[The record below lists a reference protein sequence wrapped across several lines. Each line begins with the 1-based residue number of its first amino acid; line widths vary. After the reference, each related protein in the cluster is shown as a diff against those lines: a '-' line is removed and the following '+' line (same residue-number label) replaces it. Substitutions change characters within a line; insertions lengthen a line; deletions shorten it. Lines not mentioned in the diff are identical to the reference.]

1 MLLGDLNLGVSHG
14 MRYGRKDQVL
24 VVNLTELRLVRRE
37 RFAGLLEPLAPEAF
51 PHGTSCRRSVGGHP
65 SDVSTRSGS
74 QHYPIDY
81 PIARDR
87 IDGVL
92 LAYCGAVPNPA
103 SLWLISQGGCQRPL
117 VSTSVTVN

>member
-1 MLLGDLNLGVSHG
+1 MLLADLNLGVGHG
-14 MRYGRKDQVL
+14 MRYGRRDQVL
-24 VVNLTELRLVRRE
+24 VVNLTELHLVRRE
-37 RFAGLLEPLAPEAF
+37 WFVGLPESLAPGAF
-51 PHGTSCRRSVGGHP
+51 PHGTSYRRSVDGHP
-65 SDVSTRSGS
+65 SDVSTQSGS